1 MRKFKSIENIR
12 DASLEE
18 LAETESMNAGS
29 AQKVYEF
36 FHGASVP
43 TSYCFKNQLVGTLV
57 RKKYKICK
65 NIPGFFYILPKDSRF
80 L

>member
-1 MRKFKSIENIR
+1 MQEVHRK
-12 DASLEE
+12 
-18 LAETESMNAGS
+18 SMNFFMEL
-29 AQKVYEF
+29 VYRQ
-36 FHGASVP
+36 VD
-43 TSYCFKNQLVGTLV
+43 CFKNQLVGTLV